1 MRHAVAE
8 FRGSY
13 TVMVTPFTERDQA
26 VDEGRVRQFVDWQ
39 IAEGTHGLIPLGSTG
54 EFLSLTREERRN
66 VAATVI
72 AQAGGRVPVLIG
84 TAAEWTDE
92 AIAMSKEAEALGAD
106 GVMIVPPYY
115 SSPTED
121 EIFAHYRRIAE
132 AITIPIMIYNNPFTS
147 NVDLKPH
154 LVARL
159 SRIDNISCIKESSGD
174 VTRINQIGDLCGDR
188 MTVFAGYH
196 PWESYRAGAAG
207 YVSVF
212 GNIAPALSRD
222 LFVASTGNTDLE
234 QSRAIYNRVRPLLDA
249 ISGDLYVSATKAALG
264 LVGMPV
270 GEPRPPR
277 LPLPPAKL
285 EPLRAVLAA
294 LGLIEKR
301 AA

>member
-1 MRHAVAE
+1 MAA

-13 TVMVTPFTERDQA
+13 TVMVTPFSEQDQA
-26 VDEGRVRQFVDWQ
+26 LDEARLQRFVEWQ
-39 IAEGTHGLIPLGSTG
+39 IAQGTHGLIPLGSTG
-54 EFLSLTREERRN
+54 EFLSLTRDERRN

-72 AQAGGRVPVLIG
+72 KQARGRVPVLVG
-84 TAAEWTDE
+84 TAAEWTEE
-92 AIAMSKEAEALGAD
+92 AIALSREAEALGAD

-132 AITIPIMIYNNPFTS
+132 AIAIPIMIYNNPFTA

-159 SRIDNISCIKESSGD
+159 SRIDNIAYIKESSGD
-174 VTRINQIGDLCGDR
+174 VTRINRIKDLCGDR

-196 PWESYRAGAAG
+196 PWESFRVGAAG

-222 LFVASTGNTDLE
+222 LFVATTETADLE
-234 QSRAIYNRVRPLLDA
+234 PGRAVYNRVLPLLDA
-249 ISGDLYVSATKAALG
+249 ISGDLYVSATKAALD

-270 GEPRPPR
+270 GAPRPPR
-277 LPLPPAKL
+277 LPLPAAKL
-285 EPLRAVLAA
+285 ESLRAVLAA
-294 LGLIEKR
+294 LGLLEKR